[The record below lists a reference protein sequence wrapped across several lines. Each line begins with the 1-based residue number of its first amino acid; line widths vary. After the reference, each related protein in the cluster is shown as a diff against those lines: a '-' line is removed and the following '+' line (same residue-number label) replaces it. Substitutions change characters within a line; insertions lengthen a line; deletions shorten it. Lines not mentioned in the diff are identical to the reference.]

1 MSEPISVATASSRA
15 ARKRGTP
22 LPPPATRPRRVERH
36 PFPSNRRLVVAA
48 LRVGRHKTPMY
59 GFLDVD
65 VTTAKRL
72 LAAAEPHGSMTAFIA
87 ATAARV
93 AARHPEVHAYRD
105 WRGRL
110 VTHQHVDVST
120 MVEVPTAQGLFA
132 IPHTLHDADV
142 RSLADLS
149 AELREVKAEP
159 STSPSARWAARYAPW
174 VSRVPGALRSL
185 YTIMGRSVAS
195 RRQIGTVAVTSI
207 GMFGAGGGYG
217 LTPLTLMSLEL
228 IVGGVSQQPRV
239 VNGQVV
245 VRDVLNLTLA
255 IDHDVIDGAPAAR
268 FGAELRQALENA
280 SLLTDE
286 AAAGGLR

>member
-1 MSEPISVATASSRA
+1 
-15 ARKRGTP
+15 
-22 LPPPATRPRRVERH
+22 
-36 PFPSNRRLVVAA
+36 
-48 LRVGRHKTPMY
+48 MY